1 MLFLFFLPYFRAFS
15 VKLEKGLEPSTPSL
29 RVKFNHVCI
38 LCQLP
43 KTAENKAFFYP
54 ISLPMWLL

>member
-1 MLFLFFLPYFRAFS
+1 MLFLLFLPYFRAFS

-29 RVKFNHVCI
+29 RVKLSRVRI

-43 KTAENKAFFYP
+43 RTAENKAFFYP
-54 ISLPMWLL
+54 VSLLMRLL

>member
-1 MLFLFFLPYFRAFS
+1 MLFLLFLPYFRAFS

-29 RVKFNHVCI
+29 RVKLNRVRI
-38 LCQLP
+38 LCQLA
-43 KTAENKAFFYP
+43 KTAKNKAFFYP